1 MLSWKNKLK
10 IIWKILLLKRNSIDI
25 EIDELIEGYKI
36 VDKIKSYVAC
46 DNRYLFRTYCTNDAK
61 HCLSRTFLHIEVKL
75 CADDHVHV
83 CESCTNELL
92 GKEHDFR

>member
-1 MLSWKNKLK
+1 MISWKNKLK

-25 EIDELIEGYKI
+25 EIDELIEGYKV
-36 VDKIKSYVAC
+36 VDEIKSHVSC
-46 DNRYLFRTYCTNDAK
+46 DNGYGVRTNCTNDAK
-61 HCLSRTFLHIEVKL
+61 HCLSRTLLHIEVKL
-75 CADDHVHV
+75 CTADHVHV